1 MQVKFEM
8 MPLEK
13 IVLGNESNFV
23 NLIDV
28 VNTVNN
34 TLNARETKKYVEA
47 NIKVMTGRTLAREDV
62 LLYDRIDAIT
72 MEKHGLCLKDSKV
85 TKARLK
91 ACRKYSIKFN
101 DRDGLVDHMKF
112 FTQKPFTNNQT
123 H

>member
-8 MPLEK
+8 VPVEK
-13 IVLGNESNFV
+13 IALGDESNSV
-23 NLIDV
+23 NLLDV
-28 VNTVNN
+28 VNTFKSSL
-34 TLNARETKKYVEA
+34 TARETEKYLEA
-47 NIKVMTGRTLAREDV
+47 NLKIVTGRTLAREDV

-101 DRDGLVDHMKF
+101 DRDGLIDHMKF